1 MTDDPTRADNAR
13 RCMQTPVQP
22 NQRAAQRHRRRF
34 LFVSALVLAA
44 LAWPAYHL
52 AWRQHVRRF
61 QVVREGVLYRV
72 AQPSQLGVD
81 YMVRSCGVKTI
92 LNLRTEDDHLREGM
106 LALRGSDGPLESEY
120 TETLGARSL
129 QWPMGPEAYW
139 PWATP
144 WHFEEF
150 FHLMDDPENLP
161 VAVHC
166 VSGRHRTGTMS
177 ALFRLEYDRWPIE
190 RVLAEMYSFRFGPP
204 IPLQE
209 MNLRTY
215 VPRPLPTAHEWAE
228 LRERWI
234 DLCPAAPPA
243 EYRTLVAALR
253 RNPDRGQ
260 VHARLVEQLESGG
273 VFALPL
279 AVRLLDDPDA
289 PAGAAAATVASAC
302 LERDNASAT
311 DYASAAALVADFG
324 NEAQQQQLLDCLRA
338 EIAKLQTTP
347 KYRAVVSGI
356 ASRYTKNRV
365 PFLTPLL
372 GDERLL
378 SDDETVPLRY
388 CDLAVVRL
396 AAIADERFLH
406 SAPMPTREEWN
417 AARQAATA
425 WIQGHPPI
433 LVLSRLQLPP
443 SKNVVR

>member
-1 MTDDPTRADNAR
+1 MQQPAGLNLVAKFRQSRRAW
-13 RCMQTPVQP
+13 
-22 NQRAAQRHRRRF
+22 
-34 LFVSALVLAA
+34 LVSLLVVGA
-44 LAWPAYHL
+44 LAWPTYHL

-72 AQPSQLGVD
+72 AQPSQLGVN
-81 YMVRSCGVKTI
+81 YMVRHRGVKTI
-92 LNLRTEDDHLREGM
+92 LNLRTEEDRLREGM
-106 LALRGSDGPLESEY
+106 LALRSSDGPLESEY
-120 TETLGARSL
+120 TETLGAKSL

-150 FHLMDDPENLP
+150 FHLMDDPDNLP

-177 ALFRLEYDRWPIE
+177 ALFRLEYDRWPID

-215 VPRPLPTAHEWAE
+215 VPRPLPAAHEWAE
-228 LRERWI
+228 LRDHWI
-234 DLCPAAPPA
+234 DLCETRTPVD
-243 EYRTLVAALR
+243 YQTLVVALR
-253 RNPDRGQ
+253 RSPDRAS
-260 VHARLVEQLESGG
+260 VHARLVEQLKSAG

-279 AVRLLDDPDA
+279 AVRLLDSPID
-289 PAGAAAATVASAC
+289 PAGEVAATAALAC
-302 LERDNASAT
+302 LQQADASET
-311 DYASAAALVADFG
+311 DFASAAALVSDFG
-324 NEAQQQQLLDCLRA
+324 DPEQQQQLMAMLRA
-338 EIAKLQTTP
+338 EIAAPQTTP
-347 KYRAVVSGI
+347 KYRAMVCGI

-365 PFLTPLL
+365 PFLTLL
-372 GDERLL
+372 LDDERMW
-378 SDDETVPLRY
+378 STDEKAPLRY

-406 SAPMPTREEWN
+406 SAPLPTREEWN
-417 AARQAATA
+417 AARQSVTA
-425 WIQGHPPI
+425 WIQGHPPA
-433 LVLSRLQLPP
+433 LELSRLQPPP